1 MGFILLN
8 TNTNYN
14 LREHLAGDLAV
25 WLKIWKPGWTAN
37 QAVKFTDV
45 IKFIWTYQGFRA
57 VLLYRLSFYLKRKR
71 VKALPGILSRLNLTL
86 HGFDIPSSV
95 EIGPGLYVP
104 HPVGTVIT
112 AQKIGAN
119 LSLISNITIG
129 MRNEHA
135 FPTIGNNVFVGAGAR
150 ILGNIVIGDNVNI
163 GANSVIIHDL
173 PDNCTAVGIPAKIIS
188 KKTN

>member
-1 MGFILLN
+1 ME
-8 TNTNYN
+8 NYT
-14 LREHLAGDLAV
+14 LRERIAGDLAS
-25 WLKIWKPGWTAN
+25 WLKIWKPDWTLDRSI
-37 QAVKFTDV
+37 KLGDV
-45 IKFIWTYQGFRA
+45 IRLVWSYQGLRA
-57 VLLYRLSFYLKRKR
+57 ALIYRFSYHLNHKR

-95 EIGPGLYVP
+95 DIGPGLYVP

-119 LSLISNITIG
+119 ISLISNITIG
-129 MRNEHA
+129 MRNERA

-163 GANSVIIHDL
+163 GANSVVIHDI
-173 PDNCTAVGIPAKIIS
+173 PANCTVVGIPAKIIS
-188 KKTN
+188 NKVDLAIS